1 MDKKYIL
8 LAPEAVFP
16 ITKNDKGTIINNF
29 PSTGF
34 KISGTIQGEGKMAG
48 IPVLFL
54 RTSRCNLRCMW
65 NLPDGQVSMCDTPY
79 ASFDVT
85 NELKISVEKLKKI
98 ILHNLGNMN
107 HLVISGGEPLL
118 QSEKLCFLIG
128 ELEKERKIHYSV
140 ETNGTI
146 YNEKLI
152 EKIDF
157 FSISPKLKN
166 SVPTIEKIKKQ
177 NITTNLDIDYLES
190 VRLNTGAIQSII
202 DHCKVHPDKDFQ
214 LKFVVQNHD
223 EIKEIEDTFLSRL
236 TNWKPDDIVLMPLG
250 STPDELKQ
258 TRMLTVELAIEK
270 GWRFSPRLHINY
282 FGGIAGV

>member
-1 MDKKYIL
+1 MDNKYIL

-16 ITKNDKGTIINNF
+16 ITKNEKGIIITNKL
-29 PSTGF
+29 STGF

-65 NLPDGQVSMCDTPY
+65 NLPDGQVSMCDTQY
-79 ASFDVT
+79 TSFDIT
-85 NELKISVEKLKKI
+85 NESKISIEKLKKI
-98 ILHNLGNMN
+98 ILHNLGNIN
-107 HLVISGGEPLL
+107 HIVISGGEPFL
-118 QSEKLCFLIG
+118 QSENLSFLISK
-128 ELEKERKIHYSV
+128 LEKERNIHYSV

-146 YNEKLI
+146 FNEKLI
-152 EKIDF
+152 EKINF

-166 SVPTIEKIKKQ
+166 SVPTNDKIKKQ

-190 VRLNTGAIQSII
+190 TRLNTGAIQSII
-202 DHCKVHPDKDFQ
+202 DHCKINRDKDFQ

-236 TNWKPDDIVLMPLG
+236 SGWNPDDIVLMPLG
-250 STPDELKQ
+250 STPEELKQ

-270 GWRFSPRLHINY
+270 GWRFSPRLQINY

>member
-79 ASFDVT
+79 TSFDIT
-85 NELKISVEKLKKI
+85 NELKVSVEKLKKI

-202 DHCKVHPDKDFQ
+202 DHCKAYPDKDFQ